1 MRVWLQRQ
9 VSAIVVTSGQATLEA
24 KEATE
29 TIERGDHRGK
39 RSRPHGFI
47 AAGEFREVVRKPLG
61 GSGAAPGLS
70 ASGLLQTIDRGLE
83 CRDIV
88 GVCRRFLVG
97 VRPQHRIEHG
107 SELANGGKLG
117 LLVIGNETLD
127 GLQFRHSQGD
137 VSRSPSCA
145 RYTTVNIR

>member
-61 GSGAAPGLS
+61 GSGAAPCLS

-88 GVCRRFLVG
+88 GVCRVSCWCPAAAPDRARFRAG
-97 VRPQHRIEHG
+97 EWRQAWAAGHRE
-107 SELANGGKLG
+107 
-117 LLVIGNETLD
+117 
-127 GLQFRHSQGD
+127 
-137 VSRSPSCA
+137 
-145 RYTTVNIR
+145 